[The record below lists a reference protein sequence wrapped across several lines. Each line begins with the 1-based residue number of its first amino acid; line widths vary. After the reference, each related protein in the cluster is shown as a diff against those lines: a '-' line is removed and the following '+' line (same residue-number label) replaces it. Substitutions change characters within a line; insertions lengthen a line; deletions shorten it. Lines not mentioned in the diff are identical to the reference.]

1 MTEKEQLTNLLE
13 RIKVMEDE
21 KTQDKY
27 VEPLRRQV
35 RILKAQLEQK

>member
-1 MTEKEQLTNLLE
+1 MTKKEQLTNLLN

-27 VEPLRRQV
+27 VEPLRKQA

>member
-35 RILKAQLEQK
+35 RILKSQLEQK

>member
-1 MTEKEQLTNLLE
+1 MTDKEQLTNLLE

-27 VEPLRRQV
+27 VEPLRRQA
-35 RILKAQLEQK
+35 RILKMKLEQK